1 MHWHKPRNLANTP
14 TTYKNKLKN
23 KLKSGHT
30 CHQKNEGSLSQKNKL
45 PPGCLFKNFKEKTME
60 SASKYAGMTC
70 VPVVASTSTMQHT
83 LSSLEI
89 RAPDDLHLHLRD
101 DDRLRDLL
109 KIPLQFKRAIIMPNL
124 KPPVITT
131 KLALAYRER
140 IMQALGG
147 CNKGWVNATCLIKG
161 TQLVIVLSRN
171 AATWQVWTSHDSLS
185 HGHHDT
191 GGNLQG

>member
-1 MHWHKPRNLANTP
+1 M
-14 TTYKNKLKN
+14 
-23 KLKSGHT
+23 
-30 CHQKNEGSLSQKNKL
+30 
-45 PPGCLFKNFKEKTME
+45 
-60 SASKYAGMTC
+60 SAAKYAGMTC
-70 VPVVASTSTMQHT
+70 VPVVASSSTMQHT

-140 IMQALGG
+140 IIRALGG
-147 CNKGWVNATCLIKG
+147 CNKG
-161 TQLVIVLSRN
+161 
-171 AATWQVWTSHDSLS
+171 
-185 HGHHDT
+185 
-191 GGNLQG
+191 